1 LPIEVANGFGAPRR
15 FERAQRLGLAVGE
28 AIGRGPLVVLAL
40 LGPLAGGAQID
51 QVSHPGLD
59 GNWIRGDSLTYSRQ
73 MRRYDVEAYG
83 WFGVFPMS
91 PHVNLRPAPPLP
103 QYTVS

>member
-1 LPIEVANGFGAPRR
+1 
-15 FERAQRLGLAVGE
+15 
-28 AIGRGPLVVLAL
+28 
-40 LGPLAGGAQID
+40 
-51 QVSHPGLD
+51 
-59 GNWIRGDSLTYSRQ
+59 